1 VLDTTITDD
10 SRPKSGRR
18 TGVASLALR
27 ICAILL
33 LALCCGA
40 SSGDEVHL
48 SPRFRT
54 VYIREMSDGLDQHL
68 ASRLSN
74 AHVLWV
80 VLDPASADAIITD
93 SLDETFWTWLQRTY
107 PPAKTAPAAES
118 TRENPAVSTGQPV
131 RKRGT
136 VFLVDPRQRL
146 VLWSTYELPK
156 NASPA
161 ELDRSASR
169 ITGQLKAILPKK

>member
-1 VLDTTITDD
+1 
-10 SRPKSGRR
+10 
-18 TGVASLALR
+18 
-27 ICAILL
+27 L
-33 LALCCGA
+33 LALCCA
-40 SSGDEVHL
+40 ALSGNEVHL

-74 AHVLWV
+74 AHILWV
-80 VLDPASADAIITD
+80 VLDPASADAILTD

-107 PPAKTAPAAES
+107 PPAKAAPTAEG
-118 TRENPAVSTGQPV
+118 TRENPVVNVGQPV

-146 VLWSTYELPK
+146 VLWSTYDLPK

-161 ELDRSASR
+161 ELDRSANR
-169 ITGQLKAILPKK
+169 IAGQLKAILPKK